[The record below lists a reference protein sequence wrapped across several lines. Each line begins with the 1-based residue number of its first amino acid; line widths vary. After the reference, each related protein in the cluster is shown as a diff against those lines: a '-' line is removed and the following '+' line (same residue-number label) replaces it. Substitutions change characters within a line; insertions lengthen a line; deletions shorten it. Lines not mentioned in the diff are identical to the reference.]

1 MAAPGPEI
9 LTLQADVER
18 RARES
23 GLPVPEIRYEVVD
36 HRELNEIAAYGG
48 FPVRYPHWR
57 FGMEYDRLIKGH
69 TYGLQKIYEL
79 VVNTEPVVAYL
90 LRQNSAVEQK
100 LVMAHVCGHADFFR
114 ANAWFRH
121 TDRNML
127 DVMASHGARIRTL
140 ADRHGRAEVEAF
152 VDRVLSLDNLVDAGA
167 MGRARYIP
175 GNAPPLEDEAVAGD
189 VLGHLLLL
197 APLSAWQQEVLAI
210 LRDEAYYFL
219 PQSLTKV
226 MNEGWASFWHSR
238 LMTGT
243 LLRDAEVVDYAE
255 SHAGAMGGDGP
266 MNPYKLGLELY
277 LSLLER
283 SDGDLAPLFEARA
296 IHNDVTFVENFLD
309 PAFCAAHGLAG
320 DEQEYWQVREETLA
334 MLTNGGQPV
343 IRLIEGD
350 GPDLEMVHC
359 WSGNELQLDQ
369 AEETLRCLHALWRG
383 PVRLYTRSD
392 DRALLLSCTGDGPV
406 EREYGDSLTGGEDDR
421 AGDEAA

>member
-140 ADRHGRAEVEAF
+140 ADRHGRAEVRSPGVRGPPCRGADHD
-152 VDRVLSLDNLVDAGA
+152 DRRRPV
-167 MGRARYIP
+167 GRAR
-175 GNAPPLEDEAVAGD
+175 VC
-189 VLGHLLLL
+189 
-197 APLSAWQQEVLAI
+197 
-210 LRDEAYYFL
+210 LR
-219 PQSLTKV
+219 
-226 MNEGWASFWHSR
+226 
-238 LMTGT
+238 
-243 LLRDAEVVDYAE
+243 
-255 SHAGAMGGDGP
+255 
-266 MNPYKLGLELY
+266 
-277 LSLLER
+277 
-283 SDGDLAPLFEARA
+283 
-296 IHNDVTFVENFLD
+296 
-309 PAFCAAHGLAG
+309 PANR
-320 DEQEYWQVREETLA
+320 QREIIA
-334 MLTNGGQPV
+334 F
-343 IRLIEGD
+343 
-350 GPDLEMVHC
+350 
-359 WSGNELQLDQ
+359 
-369 AEETLRCLHALWRG
+369 
-383 PVRLYTRSD
+383 
-392 DRALLLSCTGDGPV
+392 DRI
-406 EREYGDSLTGGEDDR
+406 YQ
-421 AGDEAA
+421 

>member
-1 MAAPGPEI
+1 MATIGPE
-9 LTLQADVER
+9 LRAQQREVED
-18 RARES
+18 RAREL
-23 GLPVPEIRYEVVD
+23 GLDVPEVTYELVD

-57 FGMEYDRLIKGH
+57 FGMEYDRLLKGH
-69 TYGLQKIYEL
+69 TYGLQRIYEL

-114 ANAWFRH
+114 ANAWFSH

-127 DVMASHGARIRTL
+127 DVMASHGARIRAL
-140 ADRHGRAEVEAF
+140 ADRHGRAEVESF

-167 MGRARYIP
+167 MSRARRVP
-175 GNAPPLEDEAVAGD
+175 GNAPPLDGEAPAGD
-189 VLGHLLLL
+189 VLGHLLLF
-197 APLSAWQQEVLAI
+197 APLAGWQQEVLAL

-219 PQSLTKV
+219 PQALTKV

-277 LSLLER
+277 LSLLDR
-283 SDGDLAPLFEARA
+283 AGGDLRPLFEARA

-309 PAFCAAHGLAG
+309 PAFCLAHGLAESE
-320 DEQEYWQVREETLA
+320 EQFWQVREETLA
-334 MLTNGGQPV
+334 SLTNGGHPV
-343 IRLIEGD
+343 IRLVAGE
-350 GPDLEMVHC
+350 GPDLELVHC

-369 AEETLRCLHALWRG
+369 AEETLRCLHAVWRG
-383 PVRLYTRSD
+383 PVRLYTRSE
-392 DRALLLSCTGDGPV
+392 DRALLLTCTGDGPV
-406 EREYGDSLTGGEDDR
+406 EREFGESLTDGSAGRADD
-421 AGDEAA
+421 AAA